1 MGGKGLEGSWAA
13 SAQRGVKLERLP
25 FDTSS
30 DTSVHSPIH
39 NDFSRPLR
47 LKICRNKKKGK
58 RSLGPEADG
67 RLEMPD
73 MALRSGV
80 PIGRVKPDD
89 RKPAL
94 VVISSYPSNPK
105 E

>member
-47 LKICRNKKKGK
+47 LKIRRNKKKARDPWDLK
-58 RSLGPEADG
+58 RTEG
-67 RLEMPD
+67 
-73 MALRSGV
+73 LRC
-80 PIGRVKPDD
+80 PIWR
-89 RKPAL
+89 
-94 VVISSYPSNPK
+94 
-105 E
+105 